1 MKRAVVTGAAQGI
14 GLAVA
19 QALKA
24 AGHSVIGVDR
34 QPLGEHIAGLYSQL
48 GLAEDEDRLRAMLAE
63 PRWDIYEQ
71 LDISDPEAI
80 MGFAQK
86 IGPVDYLVN
95 CAGVCVTQQLDEIS
109 VECWDRTQD
118 INTRG
123 PFLLGRELAKS
134 MGPGCAIVNMV
145 SVSGFLPKLEQV
157 DYGASK
163 AALVSLTR
171 SMALIYG
178 PKGIRVN
185 AVAPGVIETPLTH
198 QIAEQRGKLR
208 GVDPM
213 ETLQPV
219 IQNTPLRRIG
229 TAQEV
234 AKAVLFLLSDDA
246 SFITGQTLN
255 VCGGFLMR

>member
-19 QALKA
+19 RHLATVGYEVVA
-24 AGHSVIGVDR
+24 ADR
-34 QPLGEHIAGLYSQL
+34 QPVELVPPVQPVLLDLSSPEQIA
-48 GLAEDEDRLRAMLAE
+48 AFCE
-63 PRWDIYEQ
+63 
-71 LDISDPEAI
+71 
-80 MGFAQK
+80 K

-95 CAGVCVTQQLDEIS
+95 CAGVCVTQALDDIS
-109 VECWDRTQD
+109 VDCWDRTLD

-123 PFLLGRELAKS
+123 PFLLSRELAKS
-134 MGPGCAIVNMV
+134 MGPGSAMVNIV

-185 AVAPGVIETPLTH
+185 AVAPGVIETPLTQ

-219 IQNTPLRRIG
+219 IQQTPLRRIG
-229 TAQEV
+229 TADEV
-234 AKAVLFLLSDDA
+234 AKAVAFLLGDDA